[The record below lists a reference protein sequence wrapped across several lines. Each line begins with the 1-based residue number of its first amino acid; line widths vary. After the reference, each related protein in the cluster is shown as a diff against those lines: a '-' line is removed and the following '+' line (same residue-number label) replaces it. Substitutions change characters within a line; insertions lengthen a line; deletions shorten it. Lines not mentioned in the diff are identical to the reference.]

1 MTDQIRCVL
10 LNFIFNGR
18 LYKIVVNPVVYE
30 YWKDMKET
38 IPEVLGSADLHLTGD
53 GQFDSPGYSKGFQF
67 FYIFF
72 LISEYFSQLLIK
84 GDGRRGWEG
93 GGGGEV

>member
-1 MTDQIRCVL
+1 
-10 LNFIFNGR
+10 

-38 IPEVLGSADLHLTGD
+38 ILEVLGSADLHLTGD

-67 FYIFF
+67 FLYFF
-72 LISEYFSQLLIK
+72 LISEYFSR
-84 GDGRRGWEG
+84 GMEDGGGRVG
-93 GGGGEV
+93 GGGVIMTNGFSFN